1 MRRNLMWAA
10 AETSSDAAATHNI
23 SGISVQSPFTNP
35 ITTVGM
41 MPIEMPN
48 QKANLLHF
56 RHQSRGLRRRIHTL
70 LYTANIAER
79 IRTTVANASSN
90 ASSLRAPN
98 DSAR

>member
-1 MRRNLMWAA
+1 MRRNRMCAT
-10 AETSSDAAATHNI
+10 AEISNDAAAMHNMT
-23 SGISVQSPFTNP
+23 GISVQSPFTNP

-41 MPIEMPN
+41 VPMKKPN
-48 QKANLLHF
+48 QKANRLHF
-56 RHQSRGLRRRIHTL
+56 RHQSRGLRRQIHTL

-79 IRTTVANASSN
+79 IRTTVINASSN